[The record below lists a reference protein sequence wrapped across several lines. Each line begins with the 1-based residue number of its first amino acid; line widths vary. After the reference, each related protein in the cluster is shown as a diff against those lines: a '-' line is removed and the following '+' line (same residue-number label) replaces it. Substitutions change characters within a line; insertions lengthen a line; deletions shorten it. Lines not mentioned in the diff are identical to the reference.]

1 MTFDKD
7 FKFAISNLPSKE
19 KDKLLLRLL
28 KKDLTLANRLYFE
41 LVTTDSVDE
50 RRDNLEKDIIKEA
63 QLITDRYY
71 SPGILMM
78 DMRELSGKINEHVS
92 ITKDK
97 YGEASLNLLLL
108 NEILKLNHSN
118 IEEASP
124 NKIYKLGIYI
134 IAKIFKILII
144 INSLH
149 EDFYMEFESSLAVL
163 GNEISKSNYLMNTAI
178 QNGLDVN
185 WLLSDDIPDNIKD
198 IHKDIR
204 ARGFLK

>member
-7 FKFAISNLPSKE
+7 FKLAISNLPPKE
-19 KDKLLLRLL
+19 KDKLLFRLL
-28 KKDLTLANRLYFE
+28 KNDLTLVNRLYFE
-41 LVTTDSVDE
+41 LVSTDSIDE
-50 RRDNLEKDIIKEA
+50 RRYSLEKRIIKKA
-63 QLITDRYY
+63 QQITNTYY

-78 DMRELSGKINEHVS
+78 EMRELSGVINQHVY

-97 YGEASLNLLLL
+97 FGDVSLNLLLL

-118 IEEASP
+118 IDEASP
-124 NKIYKLGIYI
+124 NKIYKLSIYI
-134 IAKIFKILII
+134 IAKVFKILIL

-149 EDFYMEFESSLAVL
+149 EDFRMEFKNSLTTL
-163 GNEISKSNYLMNTAI
+163 GNEISKSNNLMNAAI

-185 WLLSDDIPDNIKD
+185 WLLSDNIPDNIKE

-204 ARGFLK
+204 AQGFLK

>member
-7 FKFAISNLPSKE
+7 FKLAISNLPSKE

-28 KKDLTLANRLYFE
+28 KKDLTLANQLYFK
-41 LVTTDSVDE
+41 LVNTDSVDE
-50 RRDNLEKDIIKEA
+50 RRADLEKRIIRKA
-63 QLITDRYY
+63 QQITHRYL

-78 DMRELSGKINEHVS
+78 DMRELSGEINEHVN

-97 YGEASLNLLLL
+97 YGEVSLNLLLL

-118 IEEASP
+118 IEESSP
-124 NKIYKLGIYI
+124 TKAYKLCIYI
-134 IAKIFKILII
+134 VAKIFKILIS

-149 EDFYMEFESSLAVL
+149 EDFRMEFKNSLTVL
-163 GNEISKSNYLMNTAI
+163 GNEVSKSNYLMDIAI
-178 QNGLDVN
+178 KNGLDVN
-185 WLLSDDIPDNIKD
+185 WLLSDNIPDNIKE

-204 ARGFLK
+204 AQGFLK